1 MKQSADAM
9 PTPATP
15 ATPGRTL
22 LGQPIGIATLFLT
35 ELWERFTYYGIQSL
49 LILFMVAP
57 AARGGLGLDDHASS
71 SIYGLYVGSTYLLGL
86 LGGWIADRLAGAQR
100 AVIAG
105 GVLIAI
111 GNTLLA
117 LGTTSIFFLGLL
129 VIAMGVGLLKPN
141 VSALVAALYP
151 EGGAR
156 RDAGFSIF
164 YMGIN
169 TGGLL
174 GPMVVPVIA
183 TALGWRYGFAL
194 TALGMV
200 LGVGQFL
207 LTRRFLGGAGRAVA
221 PEQRATWTPVVVLLV
236 LLAAAVVLVLS
247 GSVHVD
253 AALLASF
260 ASWAFS
266 LLAVAYFAYLLFFA
280 GLSGTERKRI
290 LVMAA
295 LFVASV
301 TFWAGYFQQGGSF
314 NLFAARYTDMHIL
327 GWNAPPGVLQG
338 ADSLFV
344 IILAGVFAALWLA
357 LGRRDRDPPASG
369 KFGVALL
376 LLGGGFLVM
385 YFAGERVLEGHR
397 VLSTWLISAYFLHV
411 CGEMCISPVG
421 LSNMSKLVPPRFLGQ
436 AMGMWFLSLALGGV
450 LAGQLSGQYD
460 ASHLE
465 SLPAL
470 FLKIFWYGTIAGVA
484 MLLLTPVLKR
494 LMAGVK

>member
-1 MKQSADAM
+1 MNHSA
-9 PTPATP
+9 AT
-15 ATPGRTL
+15 RTL
-22 LGQPIGIATLFLT
+22 LGPPIGIATLFLT

-57 AARGGLGLDDHASS
+57 AASGGLGLDDKSSS

-86 LGGWIADRLAGAQR
+86 LGGWIADRLVGAQR

-105 GVLIAI
+105 GLLIAA

-117 LGTTSIFFLGLL
+117 LGTTAIFFVGLL

-141 VSALVAALYP
+141 VSALVATLYP

-169 TGGLL
+169 TGGFI
-174 GPMVVPVIA
+174 GPMVVPLVA
-183 TALGWRYGFAL
+183 TAFGWRFGFAL

-207 LTRRFLGGAGRAVA
+207 WTRRFLGGAGLTIA
-221 PEQRATWTPVVVLLV
+221 PEQRASWTPIVAIFAV
-236 LLAAAVVLVLS
+236 LAAAVLLALS
-247 GSVHVD
+247 GVVHVD
-253 AALLASF
+253 AALLASG
-260 ASWAFS
+260 ASRAVS
-266 LLAVAYFAYLLFFA
+266 LLAVAYFVYLLFFA
-280 GLSGTERKRI
+280 GLTGTERKRV
-290 LVMAA
+290 LVMVA

-327 GWNAPPGVLQG
+327 GWNAPPGVLQA

-357 LGRRDRDPPASG
+357 LGKRERDPPAAA

-376 LLGGGFLVM
+376 LLGCGFLVM
-385 YFAGERVLEGHR
+385 YFAAGRVLAGHR
-397 VLSTWLISAYFLHV
+397 VLSTWLICAYFLHV

-436 AMGMWFLSLALGGV
+436 AMGMWFLSLALGGI
-450 LAGQLSGQYD
+450 LAGQLTGEYD

-470 FLKIFWYGTIAGVA
+470 FLKIFWYGVIAGAV
-484 MLLLTPVLKR
+484 MLAVTPLAKR

>member
-1 MKQSADAM
+1 MKPSA
-9 PTPATP
+9 AT
-15 ATPGRTL
+15 RTL
-22 LGQPIGIATLFLT
+22 LGQPVGIATLFLT

-57 AARGGLGLDDHASS
+57 AASGGLGLDDKASS

-105 GVLIAI
+105 GLLIAA

-117 LGTTSIFFLGLL
+117 LGTTAIFFVGLL

-141 VSALVAALYP
+141 VSALVATLYP

-169 TGGLL
+169 TGGFL
-174 GPMVVPVIA
+174 GPMVVPLIA
-183 TALGWRYGFAL
+183 TAFGWRFGFAL
-194 TALGMV
+194 TALGML

-207 LTRRFLGGAGRAVA
+207 WTRRFLGGAGLTIA
-221 PEQRATWTPVVVLLV
+221 PEQRASWTPIVAIFAV
-236 LLAAAVVLVLS
+236 LAAAVLLALS
-247 GSVHVD
+247 GVVHVD
-253 AALLASF
+253 AALLASG
-260 ASWAFS
+260 ASWAVS
-266 LLAVAYFAYLLFFA
+266 LLAVAYFVYLLFFA
-280 GLSGTERKRI
+280 GLTGAERKRV
-290 LVMAA
+290 LVMVA

-327 GWNAPPGVLQG
+327 GWNAPPGVLQA

-357 LGRRDRDPPASG
+357 LGKRERDPPAAA

-376 LLGGGFLVM
+376 LLGCGFLVM
-385 YFAGERVLEGHR
+385 YFAAGRVLAGHR
-397 VLSTWLISAYFLHV
+397 VLSTWLICAYFLHV

-436 AMGMWFLSLALGGV
+436 AMGMWFLSLALGGI
-450 LAGQLSGQYD
+450 LAGQLTGEYD

-470 FLKIFWYGTIAGVA
+470 FLKIFWYGVIAGAV
-484 MLLLTPVLKR
+484 MLAVTPLAKR

>member
-1 MKQSADAM
+1 MNNSGAGA
-9 PTPATP
+9 PA
-15 ATPGRTL
+15 RTI
-22 LGQPIGIATLFLT
+22 LGQPMGIATLFLT

-57 AARGGLGLDDHASS
+57 AAKGGLGLDDRASS

-105 GVLIAI
+105 GILIAL

-117 LGTTSIFFLGLL
+117 LGTTSVFFLGLL

-141 VSALVAALYP
+141 VSALVASLYP

-169 TGGLL
+169 TGGFL
-174 GPMVVPVIA
+174 GPMLVPLIA
-183 TALGWRYGFAL
+183 TAFGWRFGFAL
-194 TALGMV
+194 TAVGMV

-207 LTRRFLGGAGRAVA
+207 LTRRFLGGAGLEVA
-221 PEQRATWTPVVVLLV
+221 PEQRASWTPIVLIFAV
-236 LLAAAVVLVLS
+236 LAAAVLLALS
-247 GSVHVD
+247 GVLRFD
-253 AALLASF
+253 AAVLASF

-280 GLSGTERKRI
+280 GLTAAERRR
-290 LVMAA
+290 VMVMVA

-357 LGRRDRDPPASG
+357 LGRRDRDPPAAG

-376 LLGGGFLVM
+376 LLGAGFLVM
-385 YFAGERVLEGHR
+385 YFAGERVLAGHR
-397 VLSTWLISAYFLHV
+397 VLSTWLLSAYFLHV

-421 LSNMSKLVPPRFLGQ
+421 LSNMSKLVPPRFVGQ

-470 FLKIFWYGTIAGVA
+470 FLRIFWYGVIAGVV
-484 MLLLTPVLKR
+484 MLLVTPLTRRLLTP
-494 LMAGVK
+494 

>member
-1 MKQSADAM
+1 MNQSADANLLA
-9 PTPATP
+9 PA
-15 ATPGRTL
+15 ATRTI
-22 LGQPIGIATLFLT
+22 LGQPLGIATLFLT
-35 ELWERFTYYGIQSL
+35 EMWERFTYYGVQSL

-57 AARGGLGLDDHASS
+57 AAGGGLGLDDKSAA

-105 GVLIAI
+105 GVLIAA
-111 GNTLLA
+111 GNVLLA
-117 LGTTSIFFLGLL
+117 LGTTAIFFVGLL

-169 TGGLL
+169 TGGFL
-174 GPMVVPVIA
+174 GPVLVPLVA
-183 TALGWRYGFAL
+183 TALGWRFGFAL

-207 LTRRFLGGAGRAVA
+207 VTRRFLGAAGLTIA
-221 PEQRATWTPVVVLLV
+221 PEQRASWTPIVVLLALMAGAV
-236 LLAAAVVLVLS
+236 LLAVS
-247 GSVHVD
+247 GKMRID
-253 AALLASF
+253 GALLASF

-266 LLAVAYFAYLLFFA
+266 LLAVAYFVYLLFFA
-280 GLSGTERKRI
+280 GLTATERQRV
-290 LVMAA
+290 LVMVV
-295 LFVASV
+295 LFAGSV
-301 TFWAGYFQQGGSF
+301 TFWAGYFQQGASF

-327 GWNAPPGVLQG
+327 GWNAPPGLLQSLN
-338 ADSLFV
+338 SLFV
-344 IILAGVFAALWLA
+344 ILLAGVFAALWIA
-357 LGRRDRDPPASG
+357 LGKRDRDPPAAA

-376 LLGGGFLVM
+376 LLGLGFLVM
-385 YFAGERVLEGHR
+385 YFAAERVQTGAL
-397 VLSTWLISAYFLHV
+397 VLPTWLIGTYFLHV
-411 CGEMCISPVG
+411 CGEMCLSPVG
-421 LSNMSKLVPPRFLGQ
+421 LSNMSKLVPPRFVGQ
-436 AMGMWFLSLALGGV
+436 AMGMWFLSLALGGN
-450 LAGQLSGQYD
+450 LAGQLTGQYD

-470 FLKIFWYGTIAGVA
+470 FLRIFWYGTIAGVV
-484 MLLLTPVLKR
+484 MLALTPLMKR
-494 LMAGVK
+494 LMAGAK

>member
-1 MKQSADAM
+1 MNQSSLQA
-9 PTPATP
+9 PA
-15 ATPGRTL
+15 RTL
-22 LGQPIGIATLFLT
+22 FGQPIGLATLFLT

-57 AARGGLGLDDHASS
+57 AAKGGLALDDRSS
-71 SIYGLYVGSTYLLGL
+71 ASIYGLYVGSTYLLGL

-105 GVLIAI
+105 GILIAL

-117 LGTTSIFFLGLL
+117 LGTTSVFFVGLL

-141 VSALVAALYP
+141 VSALVATLYP

-169 TGGLL
+169 TGAFI
-174 GPMVVPVIA
+174 GPWVVPLVA
-183 TALGWRYGFAL
+183 AAAGWRIGFGVSAI
-194 TALGMV
+194 GMV
-200 LGVGQFL
+200 LGVAQFL
-207 LTRRFLGGAGRAVA
+207 WTRRLLGGAGRAVA
-221 PEQRATWTPVVVLLV
+221 PEQRASWTPIVVLFALI
-236 LLAAAVVLVLS
+236 
-247 GSVHVD
+247 
-253 AALLASF
+253 AALVALAVSGRVTVDPARLGSF
-260 ASWAFS
+260 ATWAFA

-280 GLSGTERKRI
+280 GLNATERRRV
-290 LVMAA
+290 LVMVA
-295 LFVASV
+295 LFAGSV
-301 TFWAGYFQQGGSF
+301 TFWAGYFQQGASF
-314 NLFAARYTDMHIL
+314 NLFAARYTDMHIF
-327 GWNAPPGVLQG
+327 GWNAPPGILQSMD
-338 ADSLFV
+338 ALFV

-357 LGRRDRDPPASG
+357 LGKRGRDPSPVA

-385 YFAGERVLEGHR
+385 YVAAQRVLGGHL
-397 VLSTWLISAYFLHV
+397 VLSTWLIATYFLHV

-421 LSNMSKLVPPRFLGQ
+421 LSNMSKLVPPRFVGQ
-436 AMGMWFLSLALGGV
+436 AMGMWFLSLSLGGN
-450 LAGQLSGQYD
+450 LAGQLTGQYD

-470 FLKIFWYGTIAGVA
+470 FLRIFWYGIIAGAV
-484 MLLLTPVLKR
+484 MLALTPMARR
-494 LMAGVK
+494 LLAGVK

>member
-1 MKQSADAM
+1 MNNSGAGA
-9 PTPATP
+9 PA
-15 ATPGRTL
+15 RTI
-22 LGQPIGIATLFLT
+22 LGQPMGIATLFLT

-57 AARGGLGLDDHASS
+57 AANGGLGLDDRASS

-105 GVLIAI
+105 GILIAL

-117 LGTTSIFFLGLL
+117 LGTTSVFFLGLL

-141 VSALVAALYP
+141 VSALVASLYP

-169 TGGLL
+169 TGGFL
-174 GPMVVPVIA
+174 GPMLVPLIA
-183 TALGWRYGFAL
+183 TAFGWRFGFAL
-194 TALGMV
+194 TAVGMV

-207 LTRRFLGGAGRAVA
+207 LTRRFLGGAGLAVA
-221 PEQRATWTPVVVLLV
+221 PEQRASWTPIVLIFAV
-236 LLAAAVVLVLS
+236 LAAAVLLALS
-247 GSVHVD
+247 GVLRFD
-253 AALLASF
+253 AAVLASF

-280 GLSGTERKRI
+280 GLTAAERRR
-290 LVMAA
+290 VMVMVA

-357 LGRRDRDPPASG
+357 LGRRDRDPPAAG

-376 LLGGGFLVM
+376 LLGAGFLVM
-385 YFAGERVLEGHR
+385 YFAGERVLAGHR
-397 VLSTWLISAYFLHV
+397 VLSTWLLCAYFLHV

-421 LSNMSKLVPPRFLGQ
+421 LSNMSKLVPPRFVGQ

-470 FLKIFWYGTIAGVA
+470 FLRIFWYGVIAGVV
-484 MLLLTPVLKR
+484 MLLVTPLTRRLLTP
-494 LMAGVK
+494 

>member
-1 MKQSADAM
+1 MKQSADASLA
-9 PTPATP
+9 PAAP
-15 ATPGRTL
+15 ARTI
-22 LGQPIGIATLFLT
+22 LGQPLGIATLFLT

-57 AARGGLGLDDHASS
+57 AAKGGLGLDDKSS
-71 SIYGLYVGSTYLLGL
+71 ASIYGLYVGGTYLLGL
-86 LGGWIADRLAGAQR
+86 FGGWIADRLAGAQR

-105 GVLIAI
+105 GILIAI

-117 LGTTSIFFLGLL
+117 LGTTAVFFVGLL

-141 VSALVAALYP
+141 VSALVATLYP

-169 TGGLL
+169 TGGFL
-174 GPMVVPVIA
+174 GPVVVPLVA
-183 TALGWRYGFAL
+183 TALGWRFGFAL

-207 LTRRFLGGAGRAVA
+207 LTRRFLGGAGTAVA
-221 PEQRATWTPVVVLLV
+221 PGQRASWTPIVALFV
-236 LLAAAVVLVLS
+236 LLAAVVLLAVS
-247 GSVHVD
+247 GVVRID
-253 AALLASF
+253 GALLASF
-260 ASWAFS
+260 ASWAFA

-280 GLSGTERKRI
+280 GLSGTERQRV
-290 LVMAA
+290 LVMVA
-295 LFVASV
+295 LFLGSV
-301 TFWAGYFQQGGSF
+301 TFWAGYFQQGASF

-327 GWNAPPGVLQG
+327 GWNAPPGMLQ
-338 ADSLFV
+338 ALNSLFV
-344 IILAGVFAALWLA
+344 IILAGVFAALWIA
-357 LGRRDRDPPASG
+357 LGKRDRDPPVTA

-376 LLGGGFLVM
+376 LLGVGFLVM
-385 YFAGERVLEGHR
+385 YFAAQHVLAGHL
-397 VLSTWLISAYFLHV
+397 VLPTWLVCTYFLHV
-411 CGEMCISPVG
+411 CGEMCLSPVG
-421 LSNMSKLVPPRFLGQ
+421 LSNMSKLVPPRFVGQ
-436 AMGMWFLSLALGGV
+436 AMGMWFLSLALGGN
-450 LAGQLSGQYD
+450 LAGQLTGQYD

-470 FLKIFWYGTIAGVA
+470 FLRIFWYGAIAGVV
-484 MLLLTPVLKR
+484 MLALTPLVKR

>member
-1 MKQSADAM
+1 MNQAAAS
-9 PTPATP
+9 TLPA
-15 ATPGRTL
+15 AAARTL
-22 LGQPIGIATLFLT
+22 LGQPIGLASLFLT

-57 AARGGLGLDDHASS
+57 AAKGGLGLDDKSS
-71 SIYGLYVGSTYLLGL
+71 AAIYGLYVGSTYLLGL

-105 GVLIAI
+105 GILIAL

-117 LGTTSIFFLGLL
+117 LGGTAIFFVGLL

-141 VSALVAALYP
+141 VSALVATLYP

-169 TGGLL
+169 TGGFL
-174 GPMVVPVIA
+174 GPVIVPIIA
-183 TALGWRYGFAL
+183 VACGWRFGFGAC
-194 TALGMV
+194 AVGMV
-200 LGVGQFL
+200 LGVAQFL
-207 LTRRFLGGAGRAVA
+207 LTRRWLGNAGRAVA
-221 PEQRATWTPVVVLLV
+221 AEQRSSWVPILALIA
-236 LLAAAVVLVLS
+236 LLAVAVVLTAS
-247 GSVHVD
+247 GTVHIDPAV
-253 AALLASF
+253 LASS
-260 ASWAFS
+260 ASWAVS
-266 LLAVAYFAYLLFFA
+266 LLAVAYFVYLIFFA
-280 GLSGTERKRI
+280 GLDAGERRRI
-290 LVMAA
+290 LVMVA
-295 LFVASV
+295 LFAGSV

-314 NLFAARYTDMHIL
+314 NLFAARYTDMHIF
-327 GWNAPPGVLQG
+327 GWNAPPGILQSMN
-338 ADSLFV
+338 SLFV

-357 LGRRDRDPPASG
+357 LGKRERDPPAAA

-376 LLGGGFLVM
+376 LLGLGFLVM
-385 YFAGERVLEGHR
+385 YFAAQRVLAGHL
-397 VLSTWLISAYFLHV
+397 VLSTWLISTYFLHV

-421 LSNMSKLVPPRFLGQ
+421 LSNMSKLVPPRFFGQ
-436 AMGMWFLSLALGGV
+436 AMGMWFLSLALGGN
-450 LAGQLSGQYD
+450 LAGQLTGQYD

-470 FLKIFWYGTIAGVA
+470 FLRIFWYGIIAGAV
-484 MLLLTPVLKR
+484 MLALTPAAKR

>member
-1 MKQSADAM
+1 MA
-9 PTPATP
+9 
-15 ATPGRTL
+15 PGRTI
-22 LGQPIGIATLFLT
+22 LGQPTGIATLFLT

-57 AARGGLGLDDHASS
+57 AAKGGLGLGDKVSS

-86 LGGWIADRLAGAQR
+86 LGGWIADRLTGAQR

-105 GVLIAI
+105 GILIAI
-111 GNTLLA
+111 GNALLA

-141 VSALVAALYP
+141 VSALVASLYP

-169 TGGLL
+169 TGGFL
-174 GPMVVPVIA
+174 GPMVVPVVA
-183 TALGWRYGFAL
+183 TALGWRFGFAA
-194 TALGMV
+194 TALGML

-207 LTRRFLGGAGRAVA
+207 VTRRFLGSAGLAVA
-221 PEQRATWTPVVVLLV
+221 PEQRGSWTPIVLLFA
-236 LLAAAVVLVLS
+236 LLAAAVVLVVS
-247 GSVHVD
+247 GWVHVD
-253 AALLASF
+253 AARLASL

-290 LVMAA
+290 LVMVA

-301 TFWAGYFQQGGSF
+301 VFWAGYFQQGGSF

-327 GWNAPPGVLQG
+327 GWNAPPGVLQ
-338 ADSLFV
+338 AANSLFV

-357 LGRRDRDPPASG
+357 LGRRDRDPPAAA

-376 LLGGGFLVM
+376 LLGCGFLVM
-385 YFAGERVLEGHR
+385 YGAGERVLAGHR

-411 CGEMCISPVG
+411 CGEMCLSPVG
-421 LSNMSKLVPPRFLGQ
+421 LSNMSKLVPPRFCGQ

-450 LAGQLSGQYD
+450 LAGQLTGQYD

-470 FLKIFWYGTIAGVA
+470 FLKIFWYGAIAGVA
-484 MLLLTPVLKR
+484 MLLLTPLAKR

>member
-1 MKQSADAM
+1 LSERAD
-9 PTPATP
+9 ATP
-15 ATPGRTL
+15 ARAAPARTL
-22 LGQPIGIATLFLT
+22 LGQPLGIATLFLT

-57 AARGGLGLDDHASS
+57 AASGGLGLDDRSS
-71 SIYGLYVGSTYLLGL
+71 SAIYGLYVGSTYLLGL

-105 GVLIAI
+105 GLLIAA

-117 LGTTSIFFLGLL
+117 LGTTAVFFVGLL
-129 VIAMGVGLLKPN
+129 VIALGVGLLKPN
-141 VSALVAALYP
+141 VSALVATLYP

-169 TGGLL
+169 TGGFL
-174 GPMVVPVIA
+174 GPMVVPLIA
-183 TALGWRYGFAL
+183 TAFGWRCGFAL

-207 LTRRFLGGAGRAVA
+207 WTRRFLGGAGLTVA
-221 PEQRATWTPVVVLLV
+221 PGQRASWTPIVAVVA
-236 LLAAAVVLVLS
+236 LLAAAVLLALCGV
-247 GSVHVD
+247 VHVD
-253 AALLASF
+253 GALLAAG
-260 ASWAFS
+260 ASWAVT
-266 LLAVAYFAYLLFFA
+266 LLAVAYFVYLLFFA
-280 GLSGTERKRI
+280 GLTGTERRRV
-290 LVMAA
+290 LVMVA

-327 GWNAPPGVLQG
+327 GWNAPPGVLQA

-344 IILAGVFAALWLA
+344 IILAGAFAALWLA
-357 LGRRDRDPPASG
+357 LGRRERDPPAAA

-376 LLGGGFLVM
+376 LLGCGFLVM
-385 YFAGERVLEGHR
+385 YFAAGRVLGGHR
-397 VLSTWLISAYFLHV
+397 VLSTWLICAYFLHV

-436 AMGMWFLSLALGGV
+436 AMGMWFLSLALGGI
-450 LAGQLSGQYD
+450 LAGRLTGQYD

-470 FLKIFWYGTIAGVA
+470 FLEIFWYGVIAGAV
-484 MLLLTPVLKR
+484 MLALTPLAKR

>member
-1 MKQSADAM
+1 MNHSA
-9 PTPATP
+9 AT
-15 ATPGRTL
+15 RTL
-22 LGQPIGIATLFLT
+22 LGQPVGIATLFLT

-57 AARGGLGLDDHASS
+57 AASGGLGLDDKSSS

-86 LGGWIADRLAGAQR
+86 LGGWIADRLVGAQR

-105 GVLIAI
+105 GLLIAA

-117 LGTTSIFFLGLL
+117 LGTTAIFFVGLL

-141 VSALVAALYP
+141 VSALVATLYP

-169 TGGLL
+169 TGGFI
-174 GPMVVPVIA
+174 GPMVVPLVA
-183 TALGWRYGFAL
+183 TAFGWRFGFAL

-207 LTRRFLGGAGRAVA
+207 WTRRFLGGAGLTVA
-221 PEQRATWTPVVVLLV
+221 PEQRASWTPIVGIVAV
-236 LLAAAVVLVLS
+236 LAAAVLLALS
-247 GSVHVD
+247 GVVHVD
-253 AALLASF
+253 AALLASG
-260 ASWAFS
+260 ASRAVS
-266 LLAVAYFAYLLFFA
+266 LLAVAYFVYLLFFA
-280 GLSGTERKRI
+280 GLIGTERKRV
-290 LVMAA
+290 LVMVA

-327 GWNAPPGVLQG
+327 GWNAPPGVLQA

-357 LGRRDRDPPASG
+357 LGKRERDPPAAA

-376 LLGGGFLVM
+376 LLGCGFLVM
-385 YFAGERVLEGHR
+385 YFAAGRVLAGHR
-397 VLSTWLISAYFLHV
+397 VLSTWLICAYFLHV

-436 AMGMWFLSLALGGV
+436 AMGMWFLSLALGGI

-470 FLKIFWYGTIAGVA
+470 FLKIFWYGVIAGAV
-484 MLLLTPVLKR
+484 MLAVTPLAKR

>member
-1 MKQSADAM
+1 
-9 PTPATP
+9 
-15 ATPGRTL
+15 
-22 LGQPIGIATLFLT
+22 
-35 ELWERFTYYGIQSL
+35 
-49 LILFMVAP
+49 
-57 AARGGLGLDDHASS
+57 
-71 SIYGLYVGSTYLLGL
+71 
-86 LGGWIADRLAGAQR
+86 
-100 AVIAG
+100 
-105 GVLIAI
+105 
-111 GNTLLA
+111 
-117 LGTTSIFFLGLL
+117 
-129 VIAMGVGLLKPN
+129 
-141 VSALVAALYP
+141 
-151 EGGAR
+151 
-156 RDAGFSIF
+156 
-164 YMGIN
+164 
-169 TGGLL
+169 
-174 GPMVVPVIA
+174 MVVPLIA
-183 TALGWRYGFAL
+183 TALGWRFGFAL
-194 TALGMV
+194 TAFGMV

-207 LTRRFLGGAGRAVA
+207 LTRRLLGGAGLEVA
-221 PEQRATWTPVVVLLV
+221 PGQRASWTPVVVVFV
-236 LLAAAVVLVLS
+236 LLAAAVLLALS
-247 GSVHVD
+247 GVLRFD
-253 AALLASF
+253 PALLASF

-280 GLSGTERKRI
+280 GLTGTERKRV
-290 LVMAA
+290 LVMVA

-376 LLGGGFLVM
+376 LLGCGFLVM
-385 YFAGERVLEGHR
+385 YFAGERVLAGHR

-421 LSNMSKLVPPRFLGQ
+421 LSNMSKLVPPRFVGQ

-470 FLKIFWYGTIAGVA
+470 FLKIFWYGTIAAVA
-484 MLLLTPVLKR
+484 MLLLTPLLKR

>member
-1 MKQSADAM
+1 M
-9 PTPATP
+9 PPA
-15 ATPGRTL
+15 RTI

-57 AARGGLGLDDHASS
+57 AAEHGLGLNDQASS
-71 SIYGLYVGSTYLLGL
+71 SIYGLYVGSTYLFGL
-86 LGGWIADRLAGAQR
+86 LGGWIADRLTGAQR

-105 GVLIAI
+105 GILIAI
-111 GNTLLA
+111 GNTLVA
-117 LGTTSIFFLGLL
+117 LGTTTVFFLGLL

-141 VSALVAALYP
+141 VSALVASLYP

-169 TGGLL
+169 TGGFI
-174 GPMVVPVIA
+174 GPMVVPWVA
-183 TALGWRYGFAL
+183 VAFGWRFGFAL

-200 LGVGQFL
+200 LGVVTFAWM
-207 LTRRFLGGAGRAVA
+207 RRFLGDAGLSVA
-221 PEQRATWTPVVVLLV
+221 PEQRASWTPVVVIFV
-236 LLAAAVVLVLS
+236 LLAAAVLLALS
-247 GSVHVD
+247 GTVHVD
-253 AALLASF
+253 AALLGSF
-260 ASWAFS
+260 ASRAFS

-280 GLSGTERKRI
+280 GLNGTERKRV
-290 LVMAA
+290 LVMVA
-295 LFVASV
+295 LFAASV

-314 NLFAARYTDMHIL
+314 SLFAARYTDMHIL

-338 ADSLFV
+338 ANSLFV

-357 LGRRDRDPPASG
+357 LGKRDRDPPAAA

-376 LLGGGFLVM
+376 LLGLGFLVM
-385 YFAGERVLEGHR
+385 YFAGERVLAGHR
-397 VLSTWLISAYFLHV
+397 VLSTWLIGAYFLHV

-421 LSNMSKLVPPRFLGQ
+421 LSNMSKLVPPRFVGQ
-436 AMGMWFLSLALGGV
+436 AMGMWFLSLALGGF
-450 LAGQLSGQYD
+450 LAGQLTGQYD

-470 FLKIFWYGTIAGVA
+470 FLEIFWYGVIAAVV
-484 MLLLTPVLKR
+484 MLLVTPLTKRLLTP
-494 LMAGVK
+494 

>member
-1 MKQSADAM
+1 MNHSAAA
-9 PTPATP
+9 PAAP
-15 ATPGRTL
+15 ARTL
-22 LGQPIGIATLFLT
+22 LGQPVGIATLFLT

-57 AARGGLGLDDHASS
+57 AASGGLGLDDKSSS

-105 GVLIAI
+105 GLLIAA
-111 GNTLLA
+111 GNALLA
-117 LGTTSIFFLGLL
+117 LGTTAIFFVGLL

-141 VSALVAALYP
+141 VSALVATLYP

-169 TGGLL
+169 TGGFI
-174 GPMVVPVIA
+174 GPMVVPLVA
-183 TALGWRYGFAL
+183 TALGWRFGFAL
-194 TALGMV
+194 TALGMAS
-200 LGVGQFL
+200 GVGTFL
-207 LTRRFLGGAGRAVA
+207 LMRRFLGGAGLAVA
-221 PEQRATWTPVVVLLV
+221 PEQRGSWTPIIVIFAA
-236 LLAAAVVLVLS
+236 LAAAVLLALS
-247 GSVHVD
+247 GAVHVD
-253 AALLASF
+253 PALLAAG
-260 ASWAFS
+260 ASWAVS
-266 LLAVAYFAYLLFFA
+266 LLAVAYFGYLLFFA
-280 GLSGTERKRI
+280 GLTGTERRRV
-290 LVMAA
+290 LVMVA
-295 LFVASV
+295 LFAASV

-314 NLFAARYTDMHIL
+314 NLFAARYTDMHLL
-327 GWNAPPGVLQG
+327 GWNAPPGVLQA

-344 IILAGVFAALWLA
+344 IILAGVFAGLWLA
-357 LGRRDRDPPASG
+357 LGRRDRDPPAAA

-376 LLGGGFLVM
+376 LLGLGFLVM
-385 YFAGERVLEGHR
+385 YFAAGRVLGGHR

-421 LSNMSKLVPPRFLGQ
+421 LSNMSKLVPPRFVGQ
-436 AMGMWFLSLALGGV
+436 AMGMWFLSLALGGI
-450 LAGQLSGQYD
+450 LAGRLTGEYD

-470 FLKIFWYGTIAGVA
+470 FLKIFWYGIIAGAV
-484 MLLLTPVLKR
+484 MLAVTPLAKR
-494 LMAGVK
+494 LMAGVR